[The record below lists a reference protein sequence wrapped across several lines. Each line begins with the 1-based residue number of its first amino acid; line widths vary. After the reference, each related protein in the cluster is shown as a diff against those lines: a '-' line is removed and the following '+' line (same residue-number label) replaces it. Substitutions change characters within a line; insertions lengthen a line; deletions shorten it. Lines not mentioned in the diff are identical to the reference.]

1 MIRFNF
7 TGDNFFVPS
16 RDTHKTE
23 PAGVRFDPFKIMT
36 KQKKNKLNFNCV
48 RVDVTKTGVR
58 NDNKPHYYTS
68 KQGTDCLHYSKPCL
82 CGSLQHANT
91 THTRCLLNPTYLD

>member
-23 PAGVRFDPFKIMT
+23 PAGVRFDPFKDYDKT
-36 KQKKNKLNFNCV
+36 KKEQTQF
-48 RVDVTKTGVR
+48 
-58 NDNKPHYYTS
+58 
-68 KQGTDCLHYSKPCL
+68 
-82 CGSLQHANT
+82 
-91 THTRCLLNPTYLD
+91 